1 MLRPGSGSSKRTF
14 ARGGLTSIK
23 DWIRLQRT
31 FPQGYDGTVQ
41 HGGYVCGLDVSHEH
55 TEGEAYTYP
64 FSLRSGHR
72 SWMALWNFRTDW
84 DS

>member
-41 HGGYVCGLDVSHEH
+41 QVCMRFGCVTRAYRGGGVHVPIQLEKRSSELDGVVE
-55 TEGEAYTYP
+55 
-64 FSLRSGHR
+64 FS
-72 SWMALWNFRTDW
+72 N
-84 DS
+84 